1 MQGGVLLK
9 GLAPSVCRFERRQPE
24 VVRGAV
30 DHGLGVL
37 DIDPDDMKVV
47 VARADPRAAV
57 HEDADIP
64 GALTGEHFDH
74 LKSLGREIGLG
85 PLGDLQGA
93 IVRPEGRGR
102 LPRRAFPLPH
112 GRSGVSF
119 EGDLVPELRFVAIVE
134 NRGLQRQDRPERWK
148 GRDPRFRRLE
158 LTVCDESAP
167 PNKVGVLVQ
176 DRVENGLVVSDE
188 VEFSHNGCVRV
199 VHSIQKTKGPATGK
213 VAGPNVF
220 G

>member
-1 MQGGVLLK
+1 MQSGVLLE
-9 GLAPSVCRFERRQPE
+9 GLSPSVGRFEWREPE

-37 DIDPDDMKVV
+37 DIDPDDVQVV

-57 HEDADIP
+57 HEDADISC
-64 GALTGEHFDH
+64 ALTGKHFDH
-74 LKSLGREIGLG
+74 LKRLGGKVGLG
-85 PLGDLQGA
+85 TLGDLQGA

-102 LPRRAFPLPH
+102 LPRWALPLTH
-112 GRSGVSF
+112 GRSGVSL

-134 NRGLQRQDRPERWK
+134 DRGFKRQDRPERWK

-158 LTVCDESAP
+158 LTVCDEGAP

-199 VHSIQKTKGPATGK
+199 VHNIQKTKGPATGK